1 MTQAFNLSQL
11 ANNLN
16 TSGQLDATDGLS
28 GLVPLANGGTG
39 ASNTVNSI
47 VAGTGISTSVS
58 GTQVTITSTVTG
70 GVTSLNGQQGAI
82 TNTNLDSIGSVVLAG
97 MYSTN
102 FYYTGQLISGSV
114 LYVPNAVNTS
124 QGATISLYSQF
135 TDGNNFTNWT
145 NTLVQRRYVGNSG
158 AVAPLGATTLSGTWR
173 CMSWLSGRVTNYD
186 FCTNLTFTY
195 CNIGLLVRVS

>member
-39 ASNTVNSI
+39 ATNTINTI

-70 GVTSLNGQQGAI
+70 GVTSLNGQTGAI
-82 TNTNLDSIGSVVLAG
+82 VDTNENSIGS
-97 MYSTN
+97 Y
-102 FYYTGQLISGSV
+102 
-114 LYVPNAVNTS
+114 
-124 QGATISLYSQF
+124 
-135 TDGNNFTNWT
+135 
-145 NTLVQRRYVGNSG
+145 YVGYDVSLQAYQSG
-158 AVAPLGATTLSGTWR
+158 GGYIASGGTTAGSNIYYLSTGYTNQNNMSLSQSEQVTSAGKTGTWR
-173 CMSWLSGRVTNYD
+173 RLTGYNRQNRTDLPNYYPS
-186 FCTNLTFTY
+186 FLF
-195 CNIGLLVRVS
+195 VRIS